1 MYDSEVTSSGS
12 FSIKPSRFAGKG
24 KEQSRDTMVTKQQK
38 VSSNQS
44 ETQVTSQR
52 ETSATNPNRCEVMG
66 ITSNAKQFTVIIQ
79 EHFMVTTNNGF
90 SVYLVEI

>member
-12 FSIKPSRFAGKG
+12 FSTKPSRFACKG

-52 ETSATNPNRCEVMG
+52 ETSGTHPNRCEVMG
-66 ITSNAKQFTVIIQ
+66 ITSNAKQFALITSAFHGHNQ
-79 EHFMVTTNNGF
+79 
-90 SVYLVEI
+90 